1 MDLLHGLLLLH
12 QADVA
17 PSLACQLVS
26 QDLPA
31 VYELCCHAAPDMEKL
46 KAKFAAAMPLCQ
58 AFPPERDCD
67 TIL

>member
-17 PSLACQLVS
+17 PFLACQLVS

-31 VYELCCHAAPDMEKL
+31 VYEFCCHAAPDMEKL
-46 KAKFAAAMPLCQ
+46 CSSNALVPGLS
-58 AFPPERDCD
+58 
-67 TIL
+67 T